1 MELMSEYIE
10 NGYPEK
16 LFYYCL
22 RKTGD
27 VREAEDL
34 ASDISLCVIQELS
47 RGVVPQSFSAWVWK
61 IAGSIGNVAQSY
73 KWELFRV
80 GLEDCR
86 QPIRAL
92 G

>member
-47 RGVVPQSFSAWVWK
+47 RGVVPQSFSA
-61 IAGSIGNVAQSY
+61 
-73 KWELFRV
+73 
-80 GLEDCR
+80 
-86 QPIRAL
+86 
-92 G
+92 

>member
-1 MELMSEYIE
+1 MSEYIE

-34 ASDISLCVIQELS
+34 ASDISLSVIQELS

-61 IAGSIGNVAQSY
+61 MQATDTRAGLTKG
-73 KWELFRV
+73 V
-80 GLEDCR
+80 GHAKTPPSLT
-86 QPIRAL
+86 
-92 G
+92 

>member
-1 MELMSEYIE
+1 MSEYIE

-61 IAGSIGNVAQSY
+61 IAGNRYARRADKRRNSA
-73 KWELFRV
+73 KT
-80 GLEDCR
+80 
-86 QPIRAL
+86 QPSL
-92 G
+92 T